1 MSDLCYTRL
10 MKPLQLVWLPVWFLL
25 SFSVVGVSVTL
36 INTLLHPD
44 EQVMASTSEAT
55 ETVTPIVPNA
65 PQYTEEEIQGVA
77 TTVVTDDA
85 RASIVASFLKR
96 HSSPLE
102 PYDYFG
108 DFLVEK
114 ADEYGIDY
122 RLLPAIAMQ
131 ESNLCKKIPEGS
143 FNCLGFGVHSK
154 GTLKFESYE
163 ANFDRAARE
172 LKKNY
177 IDRGLTTP
185 EMIMTKYTPH
195 SNGSWAESVN
205 QWIAEMEFNDRQ
217 KGREATSD
225 ADLTEYLSVQ

>member
-1 MSDLCYTRL
+1 
-10 MKPLQLVWLPVWFLL
+10 MKPLQFLWLPVWFLL
-25 SFSVVGVSVTL
+25 SFSVVGVAITL
-36 INTLLHPD
+36 VHHVSQPD
-44 EQVMASTSEAT
+44 KTRASSENSST
-55 ETVTPIVPNA
+55 ESSSTITAISPVQN
-65 PQYTEEEIQGVA
+65 TEEIEVKGVS
-77 TTVVTDDA
+77 TVAFTDDA
-85 RASIVASFLKR
+85 RSAIVANFLKR

-102 PYDYFG
+102 PHDYFG
-108 DFLVEK
+108 QFLVEK

-177 IDRGLTTP
+177 IERGLTTP
-185 EMIMTKYTPH
+185 EKIMTKYTPH

-225 ADLTEYLSVQ
+225 ADLTEYLGEN